1 MRTITVDKAASVV
14 RNCGLGRQVKVGD
27 AYPCREGDVVAVR
40 VLNDKSTYNQLEL
53 VSGRMARLAKGD
65 LVVGALGSRKALLG
79 YEGHV
84 PETME
89 TGGEINL
96 LNLGGVL
103 GVCTSSSPAVGEPYL
118 CEVVGQVLA
127 FPDLASRRG
136 VPANI
141 STRSL
146 PAPGPC
152 AVRPVVAI
160 VGTCMNAGKTEATVA
175 LVRGLLGHGKRVAA
189 GKATGVSL
197 RRDVLAM
204 EDAGAEPA
212 LPFTDFGVV
221 STAPDNAPALAVSLV
236 RCLSDSG
243 PDAVL
248 LELGDGLMGE
258 YGVDEI
264 LREPEFVGAVAATVV
279 AANDPVGACGAV
291 AMLRDQYGLEP
302 TVVTGPATD
311 NPVGRRAVTARTG
324 VACANARTDP
334 AALTKVVLAAIKGAR
349 VG

>member
-1 MRTITVDKAASVV
+1 VRTITVDKAASVV

-27 AYPCREGDVVAVR
+27 AYPCHEGDVVAVR
-40 VLNDKSTYNQLEL
+40 VLNDKATYNQLEL
-53 VSGRMARLAKGD
+53 VSGRMARLAAGD
-65 LVVGALGSRKALLG
+65 VVVGALGSRKALLG

-84 PETME
+84 PQRLE
-89 TGGEINL
+89 TGEEINL

-103 GVCTSSSPAVGEPYL
+103 GICTSSSPAVGEPYR

-141 STRSL
+141 ATRSL
-146 PAPGPC
+146 PPPGPC
-152 AVRPVVAI
+152 EVSPVVAV

-175 LVRGLLGHGKRVAA
+175 IVRGLLAQGKRVSA

-221 STAPDNAPALAVSLV
+221 STDPENAPGLAVSLV
-236 RCLSDSG
+236 RSLSASG

-248 LELGDGLMGE
+248 VELGDGLMGE
-258 YGVDEI
+258 YGVEEI
-264 LREPEFVGAVAATVV
+264 LQESEFVGAVAATVV

-291 AMLRDQYGLEP
+291 ALLREQYGIEP

-334 AALTKVVLAAIKGAR
+334 GALTKAVLFAIKGAR
-349 VG
+349 RG